1 VCIFGVHSRE
11 QWGNKSAE
19 RVLSVSPDVR
29 LLRLQKKKKASVQSM
44 DRWTSNH
51 ATLNGNGC
59 EESLFPKRTRDERES
74 DRD

>member
-1 VCIFGVHSRE
+1 MGQQKRRARAVGVARCTAFAPPNE
-11 QWGNKSAE
+11 
-19 RVLSVSPDVR
+19 
-29 LLRLQKKKKASVQSM
+29 KKASVQSM

-59 EESLFPKRTRDERES
+59 EESLFAKRTRDERES